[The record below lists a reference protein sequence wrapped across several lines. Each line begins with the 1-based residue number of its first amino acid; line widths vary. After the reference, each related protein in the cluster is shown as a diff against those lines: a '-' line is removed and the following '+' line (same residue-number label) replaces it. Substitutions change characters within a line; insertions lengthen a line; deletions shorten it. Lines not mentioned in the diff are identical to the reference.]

1 MSDLIIKGRS
11 KVAEIVGVTVNG
23 LIKMEQRGLPISRKR
38 TGATDANEYHLPAV
52 FQWLKNDQARQ
63 ILTSQHDESVTDLAR
78 RRAKAEA
85 RRAEIEVSKLEA
97 SVVEVVLVRRGLESV
112 ILNQRTNLLGLPAQ
126 IGREIDEPEVRL
138 RVVAIA
144 DRKVREVLQVM
155 AAYDPV
161 VDPGD
166 TSGAGD
172 DGDSVDHPADAPA
185 AEAHDQPV
193 GRAKKVSQ
201 SGRRR
206 VGQVEKR
213 NRAVPHRDH
222 GRSL

>member
-11 KVAEIVGVTVNG
+11 KLAEIVGVTVNG
-23 LIKMEQRGLPISRKR
+23 LIKMEQRGLPISKKR
-38 TGATDANEYHLPAV
+38 TGATEANEYHLPTV

-63 ILTSQHDESVTDLAR
+63 ILSSQHDESVTDLAR

-97 SVVEVVLVRRGLESV
+97 SVVEVMLVRRGLESV

-126 IGREIDEPEVRL
+126 IGREIDEPEVRV

-161 VDPGD
+161 IDPGD
-166 TSGAGD
+166 ASGTSD
-172 DGDSVDHPADAPA
+172 DGDSVDHPADALA
-185 AEAHDQPV
+185 TETHDQSV
-193 GRAKKVSQ
+193 GRAKTVSQ
-201 SGRRR
+201 PRRR
-206 VGQVEKR
+206 SVGQVAKR
-213 NRAVPHRDH
+213 HRAVPHGDH
-222 GRSL
+222 GCSL

>member
-1 MSDLIIKGRS
+1 MSELVIKGRA

-23 LIKMEQRGLPISRKR
+23 LIKMEQRGLPIAKKR

-63 ILTSQHDESVTDLAR
+63 ILTSQSAESVTDLAR

-85 RRAEIEVSKLEA
+85 RRAEIEVAKLEA
-97 SVVEVVLVRRGLESV
+97 SVVEVMLVRRGLESV

-126 IGREIDEPEVRL
+126 IGREIDEPDVRV
-138 RVVAIA
+138 RVVSIA
-144 DRKVREVLQVM
+144 DRKVREVLQVL

-161 VDPGD
+161 IDPGD
-166 TSGAGD
+166 ASGAGD
-172 DGDSVDHPADAPA
+172 DGDPVDHPADAPA
-185 AEAHDQPV
+185 AETHDQPV
-193 GRAKKVSQ
+193 GRTKKVSEP
-201 SGRRR
+201 RRR
-206 VGQVEKR
+206 SVGKVAKR
-213 NRAVPHRDH
+213 HRAVPHGDH

>member
-23 LIKMEQRGLPISRKR
+23 LIKMEQRGLPIAKKR
-38 TGATDANEYHLPAV
+38 SGATDANEYHLPAV

-85 RRAEIEVSKLEA
+85 RRAEIEVSKLEQ
-97 SVVEVVLVRRGLESV
+97 SVVEVELVRRGLESI

-126 IGREIDEPEVRL
+126 IGREIDDPDTRR
-138 RVVAIA
+138 RVVDAA
-144 DRKVREVLQVM
+144 ERKVRDVMEVM
-155 AAYDPV
+155 SAYDPV

-166 TSGAGD
+166 TSGTGD
-172 DGDSVDHPADAPA
+172 DADPVDHPADAST
-185 AEAHDQPV
+185 AETHDQPM
-193 GRAKKVSQ
+193 GGAKKISEPR
-201 SGRRR
+201 RRR
-206 VGQVEKR
+206 VGQVAKR
-213 NRAVPHRDH
+213 HRTVSPGDH